1 MHVNDT
7 TFGTNEC
14 PFPVIEQQ
22 KVASW
27 QKTADLLFCRVGE
40 AYPQA
45 RERRFRLFNGSLDD
59 FLNDQEVKSRFRF
72 RKDTIEYIT
81 QFLREEL
88 SRDTRRN
95 HALAPIVQVLV
106 ALRFY
111 ASGSFLQIIGDTLFL
126 PEDDELVSTLFFAGL
141 FTNIVA
147 RWPGSTHDA
156 FIFRNSSIQ
165 NTLEREHTRIDEGYL
180 LGDSGYPCRPFL
192 MTPYPNPANQ
202 HQEDFNEAHS
212 KTRVKIEQ
220 CFGLFKRRFHLMHGE
235 VRMKPEKVSQLI
247 GACAVLHNIA
257 ILRNDIYDGPA
268 AGPDDEPDL
277 NVYQGPEDGKIIR
290 DFISNSYF

>member
-1 MHVNDT
+1 LL
-7 TFGTNEC
+7 
-14 PFPVIEQQ
+14 EQSTGPITVQ
-22 KVASW
+22 SVAATISLPGGDVSFDLRSETQDADYNKSKVAHFFT
-27 QKTADLLFCRVGE
+27 Q
-40 AYPQA
+40 
-45 RERRFRLFNGSLDD
+45 ERL
-59 FLNDQEVKSRFRF
+59 EP
-72 RKDTIEYIT
+72 TW
-81 QFLREEL
+81 
-88 SRDTRRN
+88 N
-95 HALAPIVQVLV
+95 HQLHQ
-106 ALRFY
+106 
-111 ASGSFLQIIGDTLFL
+111 
-126 PEDDELVSTLFFAGL
+126 GL

-192 MTPYPNPANQ
+192 MKPYPNPANQ

-212 KTRVKIEQ
+212 KTSVKIEQ